1 MTSCEFFLAVTPP
14 TATHQQKKVAN
25 VGGRLHFYE
34 PPRLKAARELLT
46 LHLSAHRPKEPFS
59 GPVRLCV
66 RWCFPKGRHRAG
78 WKTTRP
84 DTDNLQKLL
93 KDVMTDVGFW
103 RDDAVVCV
111 EHVEKVWGERV
122 GIFIR
127 VEEL

>member
-1 MTSCEFFLAVTPP
+1 MEFFLDLTPP
-14 TATHQQKKVAN
+14 TVTHQQKKVASRN
-25 VGGRLHFYE
+25 GKIVVYE

-46 LHLSAHRPKEPFS
+46 LHLKPHRPPEPYT

-66 RWCFPKGRHRAG
+66 RWCFPRGRHKPG

-103 RDDAVVCV
+103 KDDALVCV
-111 EHVEKVWGERV
+111 EHVEKVWAQKP
-122 GIFIR
+122 GITIR
-127 VEEL
+127 VEGLP